1 MIKWIWDPTF
11 GNCFK
16 INYNQE
22 VSRARFDVNN
32 PDVRMRLELLSRIDN
47 AQLSTQAMRGLIIEI
62 APANSEN
69 GSGGYPFVFEWTP
82 VEPGTHT
89 DIVIAVSTARVMPK
103 PFSSCVDIDLSRD
116 GETLSPILMFMKK
129 MRLEYSR
136 EFCLDVYSQYLINK
150 ELNCYDPT

>member
-22 VSRARFDVNN
+22 VNN
-32 PDVRMRLELLSRIDN
+32 PDMRMRLELLSRIDN
-47 AQLSTQAMRGLIIEI
+47 AQLSTQPMRGLIIEI
-62 APANSEN
+62 APANEN
-69 GSGGYPFVFEWTP
+69 GGGGYPFVFEWTP

-89 DIVIAVSTARVMPK
+89 DIVIAASTARVMPK
-103 PFSSCVDIDLSRD
+103 PFSSCVDIDLGRNE
-116 GETLSPILMFMKK
+116 GESLSPILRFMKK
-129 MRLEYSR
+129 MGLEYSR

-150 ELNCYDPT
+150 ELSCYDPT